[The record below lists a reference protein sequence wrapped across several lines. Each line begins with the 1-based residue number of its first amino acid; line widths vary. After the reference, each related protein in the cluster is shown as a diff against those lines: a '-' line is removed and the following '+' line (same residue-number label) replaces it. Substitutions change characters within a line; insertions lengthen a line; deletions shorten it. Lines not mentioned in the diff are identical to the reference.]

1 MPRLVDSLSSVRVS
15 VRVDRFEESTEVG
28 SIALGPT
35 DVRCSQL
42 VKPGSVEPALTC
54 GSCRSAP
61 EDGARVS
68 AVQPVLVTG
77 AAEVARTCGV
87 KVDTYIDRVA
97 AAVDECL
104 APAVVL
110 CAAVVWAAWDVVFA
124 AVVLPATVV
133 YGFDT
138 PGNVGYV

>member
-15 VRVDRFEESTEVG
+15 VRVDRFEESSEVG

-35 DVRCSQL
+35 VVTCSQL

-68 AVQPVLVTG
+68 AVQPVLVAG
-77 AAEVARTCGV
+77 AADVARTCGV
-87 KVDTYIDRVA
+87 KVDTYIDWV
-97 AAVDECL
+97 AVDECL
-104 APAVVL
+104 ARVVVL
-110 CAAVVWAAWDVVFA
+110 WEAAVVCAAWDVVFA
-124 AVVLPATVV
+124 AVVVSATVV

-138 PGNVGYV
+138 PGNVG